1 LTDTT
6 ATQPNAPAELT
17 PEEKAELLE
26 RMSPQAI
33 PPEPKPDETP
43 TPSPDEEE
51 PTEEPKPEQEPVA
64 EPVAALE
71 PAEVKSTRKSFVQRL
86 KDLLTPAPKDEAFSV
101 VKGLD
106 GKWHWHAIHTNNFKD
121 LEDEILTES
130 AHDAYIARVD
140 MGIVPMPV
148 LQGWHTEGTE
158 HGEADLIWRNGHFVH
173 SFGHFYET
181 PTAEKAIA
189 YYRKNAGKLK
199 LSHGFTSSQKDFDGK
214 HYHDYNTFEIS
225 VLPPYAAA
233 NPYTTFEEIV
243 SMNKAMSDEK
253 RRFLSAL
260 VGDDKVTEIEAK
272 DDQRA
277 KALEERRI
285 EFKDLSNV
293 TPAEDKP
300 EAEATVKALGELY
313 LESIEGQN
321 ETITMLGT
329 VVKTLKDDREANTK
343 EIAGLKALIE
353 SMNAKH
359 LKEINELRTL
369 LNQPPRRASADEDTL
384 LTDKEREV
392 LKDKTPQDDPL
403 AKFIGVP
410 LKAQEN

>member
-1 LTDTT
+1 MSDE
-6 ATQPNAPAELT
+6 ANIQPAEVT
-17 PEEKAELLE
+17 DEERAAVLQSEPVVS
-26 RMSPQAI
+26 SPSAVI
-33 PPEPKPDETP
+33 DPPPKPDETP
-43 TPSPDEEE
+43 TPSPDETE
-51 PTEEPKPEQEPVA
+51 PEPEQTPVA

-121 LEDEILTES
+121 LEDEILTEK

-140 MGIVPMPV
+140 MGLVPMPV

-173 SFGHFYET
+173 SFGHFYDT

-199 LSHGFTSSQKDFDGK
+199 LSHGFTSSEKDFDGK

-243 SMNKAMSDEK
+243 SMNKAMSEEK

-285 EFKDLSNV
+285 EFKDLADV
-293 TPAEDKP
+293 TPAEKKP

-329 VVKTLKDDREANTK
+329 VVKALKDDRATNSK
-343 EIAGLKALIE
+343 EIADLKAQIL
-353 SMNAKH
+353 SMNEKH
-359 LKEINELRTL
+359 LKELNELRTL
-369 LNQPPRRASADEDTL
+369 LNQAPRRATEDDSTIVTGKDAD
-384 LTDKEREV
+384 V
-392 LKDKTPQDDPL
+392 LKDKTPKDDPL
-403 AKFIGVP
+403 ATFIGVP
-410 LKAQEN
+410 LKAREN